1 MMKTVHWF
9 YGSEFENKACS
20 FFLRDLL
27 YILGVSWLYNHEQT
41 EKDGQYLW
49 MKEWMNKRI

>member
-1 MMKTVHWF
+1 MGN